1 MRRGT
6 VRLAVGALFMIP
18 TLSACVVSVF
28 GVRGSGDVVTESRD
42 VSGFDEVVL
51 QGSGTVR
58 IEVTGTDSLTI
69 EAEDNLMEYLTSD
82 VDSGRL
88 ELGAERSISPT
99 EEIVYTITAAS
110 IEGMTISGSGQ
121 MTANGIVGDR
131 LDAAVS
137 GSGSVEI
144 QAIEVDSVSV
154 RISGSGSVEISGSAR
169 DLELSISGSGA
180 YEGVNLITEFGS
192 VTVSGSG
199 DAVVYVTDQLE
210 AEVSGSGNI
219 EYFGDPSVDAVSSG
233 SGNISKG

>member
-88 ELGAERSISPT
+88 ELGADRSISPT